1 MNNKK
6 DGFILLYSVILIA
19 VISILIGTIVSLAAG
34 TSGNNDRLVSRFEK
48 RTAIDQIGEY
58 FIAEPTADLTAA
70 EEGLFAAEIN
80 TIAEKFGFTAETA
93 QDGDNYTLVL
103 KENEIVV
110 LYVKVTVQGENK
122 TYEWRYETSETV
134 GQGAA

>member
-70 EEGLFAAEIN
+70 EESLFAAEIN

-122 TYEWRYETSETV
+122 TYEWRYENSETV

>member
-58 FIAEPTADLTAA
+58 FIASPIADIDNA
-70 EEGLFAAEIN
+70 ETGSGAEIKAL
-80 TIAEKFGFTAETA
+80 AEKYGFTAETEKN
-93 QDGDNYTLVL
+93 GDNYTLVL

-122 TYEWRYETSETV
+122 TYEWRYGASETV